1 MPGLVRTFGE
11 RSDHLRRS
19 AACLWDQG
27 QIVA

>member
-1 MPGLVRTFGE
+1 VRRIGD

-19 AACLWDQG
+19 AACVCGQG